1 MGKILC
7 RNQAG
12 EYISSTAWIL
22 QRFCQTENL
31 VLFIFKFTFWKKQTK
46 RFKNKHKKKHPHK
59 FWKNFSISSKIRPEI
74 RFFRFKN
81 DHFGTRSPKWPKFG
95 PKKWISSSRSTL
107 ISILMAKS
115 DSTQNFDR
123 GKCYLLGMSPYI
135 NDTRALQSFFK
146 STFSKNH
153 HHSGSAWLPYERK
166 PVEGSNFQGSSA
178 KAASFDISIPFSN
191 KGISSRSKWAYK
203 VLK

>member
-59 FWKNFSISSKIRPEI
+59 FWKKFSISSKIRPEI

-81 DHFGTRSPKWPKFG
+81 DYFGTRSPKWPKFG

-153 HHSGSAWLPYERK
+153 KSQRLTSYGEQMVDFSVYIRSILRISTEIRK
-166 PVEGSNFQGSSA
+166 LGVGRNS
-178 KAASFDISIPFSN
+178 
-191 KGISSRSKWAYK
+191 
-203 VLK
+203 L